1 MANLNSNAKLNSNA
15 NLNSNAKLNSN
26 ANLNSNAKFISK
38 TTLTSNAK
46 LDSMAN
52 FITSKENK
60 EVLWNVLYNNKL
72 FNNIPETNF
81 NNIQILFEKTILRS
95 LDENREILT
104 NTISDTK
111 NIIDLNKI
119 ILQNMVTTIGNYKKS
134 LLTPI
139 EIKETL
145 KAEKLEEFDKE
156 LNAKKVSFNE
166 LITLKKPEV
175 IDFSDVKED
184 DPLSSNNMNELLEK
198 IQKERSITFPPI
210 PPPNIEV
217 VDLNEGL
224 LIEEEEQISQFNV
237 NNSLKNISSSN
248 IDYELHSK
256 IDKLSVQ
263 LEQLLANQML
273 IMEKLNS

>member
-1 MANLNSNAKLNSNA
+1 
-15 NLNSNAKLNSN
+15 
-26 ANLNSNAKFISK
+26 
-38 TTLTSNAK
+38 
-46 LDSMAN
+46 
-52 FITSKENK
+52 
-60 EVLWNVLYNNKL
+60 
-72 FNNIPETNF
+72 
-81 NNIQILFEKTILRS
+81 
-95 LDENREILT
+95 
-104 NTISDTK
+104 
-111 NIIDLNKI
+111 
-119 ILQNMVTTIGNYKKS
+119 MVTTIANYKKS

-156 LNAKKVSFNE
+156 LSAKKVSFNE

-184 DPLSSNNMNELLEK
+184 NPLTSNNMNELLER
-198 IQKERSITFPPI
+198 IQKERSITFPQAS
-210 PPPNIEV
+210 IEV

-224 LIEEEEQISQFNV
+224 LMEKEGLEEISQFNV
-237 NNSLKNISSSN
+237 NNSLKNLN

-273 IMEKLNS
+273 IMEKLNAI

>member
-1 MANLNSNAKLNSNA
+1 MAK
-15 NLNSNAKLNSN
+15 
-26 ANLNSNAKFISK
+26 LNSNAKFISK

-119 ILQNMVTTIGNYKKS
+119 ILQNMVTTIANYKKS

-210 PPPNIEV
+210 PPPPPPNIEV

-224 LIEEEEQISQFNV
+224 LIEEEKEEQISQFNV
-237 NNSLKNISSSN
+237 NNSLKKTQNGEYMHDIHN
-248 IDYELHSK
+248 K
-256 IDKLSVQ
+256 IDKLSSQ
-263 LEQLLANQML
+263 LEQLLANQNL
-273 IMEKLNS
+273 IMEKLNAI

>member
-1 MANLNSNAKLNSNA
+1 MSAKLNSNA
-15 NLNSNAKLNSN
+15 NFNSNAS
-26 ANLNSNAKFISK
+26 
-38 TTLTSNAK
+38 
-46 LDSMAN
+46 

-60 EVLWNVLYNNKL
+60 EVLWNVLYNNKV
-72 FNNIPETNF
+72 FNNIPETDF
-81 NNIQILFEKTILRS
+81 NNIQMLFEKTILKS
-95 LDENREILT
+95 LDETRELSS
-104 NTISDTK
+104 NTISDPK
-111 NIIDLNKI
+111 NIIAINKI
-119 ILQNMVTTIGNYKKS
+119 ILQNMVTTIANYKKS

-156 LNAKKVSFNE
+156 LSAKKVSFSE
-166 LITLKKPEV
+166 LITLKKPEI

-184 DPLSSNNMNELLEK
+184 EPLSSNNMNELLEK
-198 IQKERSITFPPI
+198 IQKERSITFPP
-210 PPPNIEV
+210 PPSIEV
-217 VDLNEGL
+217 VDLNVGL
-224 LIEEEEQISQFNV
+224 LMEKEKELEEISQFNA

-256 IDKLSVQ
+256 IDRLSVQ

>member
-1 MANLNSNAKLNSNA
+1 MAK
-15 NLNSNAKLNSN
+15 
-26 ANLNSNAKFISK
+26 LNSNAKFISK

-119 ILQNMVTTIGNYKKS
+119 ILQNMVTTIANYKKS

-156 LNAKKVSFNE
+156 LNAKKASFNE

-210 PPPNIEV
+210 PLPPIEV

-224 LIEEEEQISQFNV
+224 LIEEEKEEQISQFNAA
-237 NNSLKNISSSN
+237 NSLKKTQNGEYMHDIHN
-248 IDYELHSK
+248 K
-256 IDKLSVQ
+256 IDKLSSQ
-263 LEQLLANQML
+263 LEQVLANQIL
-273 IMEKLNS
+273 IMEKLNILKRE

>member
-1 MANLNSNAKLNSNA
+1 MANLISNAKLEKSN
-15 NLNSNAKLNSN
+15 
-26 ANLNSNAKFISK
+26 
-38 TTLTSNAK
+38 SNAK
-46 LDSMAN
+46 LDSMAS

-60 EVLWNVLYNNKL
+60 EVLWNVLYNNNL

-81 NNIQILFEKTILRS
+81 NNIQLLFEKTIKKS

-104 NTISDTK
+104 HTISDTK
-111 NIIDLNKI
+111 NIIDMNKI
-119 ILQNMVTTIGNYKKS
+119 ILQNMVTTLANYKKS

-156 LNAKKVSFNE
+156 LNAKKMSFNE

-184 DPLSSNNMNELLEK
+184 DPLTTNNMNELLERM
-198 IQKERSITFPPI
+198 QKERSINFPPLA
-210 PPPNIEV
+210 NIEV

-224 LIEEEEQISQFNV
+224 LIEDEDLGVEVDSQFNS
-237 NNSLKNISSSN
+237 NNSVKNISTS
-248 IDYELHSK
+248 DYDLHAK
-256 IDKLSVQ
+256 IDNLSSQ
-263 LEQLLANQML
+263 LAQLLANQAL

>member
-1 MANLNSNAKLNSNA
+1 MSANLNSNAKLNSNA
-15 NLNSNAKLNSN
+15 S
-26 ANLNSNAKFISK
+26 
-38 TTLTSNAK
+38 
-46 LDSMAN
+46 

-60 EVLWNVLYNNKL
+60 EVLWNVLYNNKV
-72 FNNIPETNF
+72 FNNIPETDF
-81 NNIQILFEKTILRS
+81 NNIQMLFEKTILKS
-95 LDENREILT
+95 LDETRELST
-104 NTISDTK
+104 NTISDPK
-111 NIIDLNKI
+111 NIIAINKI
-119 ILQNMVTTIGNYKKS
+119 ILQNMVTTIANYKKS

-156 LNAKKVSFNE
+156 LSAKKVSFSE

-184 DPLSSNNMNELLEK
+184 EPLTSNNMNELLEK
-198 IQKERSITFPPI
+198 IQKERSITFPP
-210 PPPNIEV
+210 PPIEV
-217 VDLNEGL
+217 VDLNTGL
-224 LIEEEEQISQFNV
+224 LVEKEKELEEISQINA

-248 IDYELHSK
+248 IDYELHNK

-273 IMEKLNS
+273 IMEKLNAIQRENK

>member
-1 MANLNSNAKLNSNA
+1 MSAKLNSNANFNSNAKLNSNA
-15 NLNSNAKLNSN
+15 S
-26 ANLNSNAKFISK
+26 
-38 TTLTSNAK
+38 
-46 LDSMAN
+46 

-60 EVLWNVLYNNKL
+60 EVLWNVLYNNKV
-72 FNNIPETNF
+72 FNNIPETDF
-81 NNIQILFEKTILRS
+81 NNIQMLFEKTILKS
-95 LDENREILT
+95 LDENRELST
-104 NTISDTK
+104 NTISDPK
-111 NIIDLNKI
+111 NIIAINKI
-119 ILQNMVTTIGNYKKS
+119 ILQNMVTTIANYKKS

-156 LNAKKVSFNE
+156 LSAKKVSFNE

-184 DPLSSNNMNELLEK
+184 EPLSSNNMNELLEK
-198 IQKERSITFPPI
+198 IQKERSITFPP
-210 PPPNIEV
+210 PPIEV
-217 VDLNEGL
+217 VDLNGATFIKEKEL
-224 LIEEEEQISQFNV
+224 EEISQINA

-273 IMEKLNS
+273 IMEKLNAI